1 MKHLNTYITEY
12 IIKKKLDTP
21 IDSEDNYD
29 YCPKSKGAL
38 KDTINKLI
46 KQDIYE
52 FNCIDT
58 SNITDMSN
66 LFDLG
71 LDYINKNF
79 DISEWDVSN
88 VEYMQNMFHN
98 CINFDCDLSNWDVS
112 KVKDMKEMFTNCHN
126 FKGKGLENWDV
137 SKVENMSKMFD
148 S

>member
-1 MKHLNTYITEY
+1 MKHLNTYKNESFNMKSMATYITEY
-12 IIKKKLDTP
+12 IIKKKLDEP
-21 IDSEDNYD
+21 IDSEDHYE
-29 YCPKSKGAL
+29 YYPKTKQE
-38 KDTINKLI
+38 LI
-46 KQDIYE
+46 YRIKQLIEQDIYD

-79 DISEWDVSN
+79 DVSEWDVSN

-112 KVKDMKEMFTNCHN
+112 KVKDMKEMFTNCHY
-126 FKGKGLENWDV
+126 FKGKGL
-137 SKVENMSKMFD
+137 
-148 S
+148 